1 MDTLTPE
8 AAEAIADELHSHVSL
23 LRVMDSHPTTNAVMI
38 ETHRRMAIEC
48 VEQLGAYLQLSTTF
62 LPVGAL

>member
-8 AAEAIADELHSHVSL
+8 TADAIADELHSHMAL
-23 LRVMDSHPTTNAVMI
+23 LRAMDSHPTTNAVMI
-38 ETHRRMAIEC
+38 ETHRRLALEC

-62 LPVGAL
+62 APVGAL